1 MATTYMINK
10 KKLTHE
16 EHQKIAKD
24 LGGDLVCISSENEQK
39 MVETL
44 MENSKI
50 SNAWIGAERILDGAQ
65 GDAAHWKWD
74 DGSKWEYT
82 KWAEGEPNLEEIYV
96 KLQIPEGWQDHKD
109 HYASAIYKIPKTQYI
124 ANPKIMTFSEHQ
136 KFAESVGLSLVS
148 IHTAEQ
154 NEVVRKLAH
163 LQKLGDAFW
172 IGGIKRGSNFVWVD
186 DSSWEYDNWDEG
198 QPNKGNE
205 NVAKMHADGTWHDYS
220 DNNPSGAVYMITS
233 LFKKQF
239 EAATAELQET
249 NKKIKDYNYELYEK
263 PVQRPPVDA
272 ELIQPF
278 GLMKEGFIEGND
290 AAAGETSLEDYLDE
304 NIEYINNIINE
315 NEKITGDEKEQLL
328 KYQTFS
334 NNFKANQAAIEDDT
348 EAEKDKF
355 NKSMK
360 EKIIYMDYEDG
371 LFDEINASLD
381 GSTARDNNRLTFYQ
395 GQQMDTLKFIN
406 QKILFWIYVVL
417 LAIYG
422 YALQYTDIKPHIKMI
437 YIGLFVLFPFIAY
450 YIEYYL
456 FRLIHYIYKSFN
468 RNAYSKDNF

>member
-82 KWAEGEPNLEEIYV
+82 KWAEGEPNLEDIYV

-148 IHTAEQ
+148 IHSKKQ
-154 NEVVRKLAH
+154 NKVVQKLAH
-163 LQKLGDAFW
+163 VQKLGEQFW
-172 IGGIKRGSNFVWVD
+172 IGGIQRGSNYVWVD
-186 DSSWEYDNWDEG
+186 DSSWDYENWGTD
-198 QPNKGNE
+198 QPDKDKNGKI
-205 NVAKMHADGTWHDYS
+205 MMFSDGKWHDRG
-220 DNNPSGAVYMITS
+220 NQRVAGAVYMITS

-239 EAATAELQET
+239 EAATAELKKT

-278 GLMKEGFIEGND
+278 GLMKEGFIEGN
-290 AAAGETSLEDYLDE
+290 AGDTGKEKYLDA
-304 NIEYINNIINE
+304 NIKYINKIIKKNKE
-315 NEKITGDEKEQLL
+315 TKNLEEDQLQKYITFKI
-328 KYQTFS
+328 
-334 NNFKANQAAIEDDT
+334 NFEDNQAKIEADIET
-348 EAEKDKF
+348 EKDEF
-355 NKSMK
+355 NTSMK

-371 LFDEINASLD
+371 LFNEINASLD

-437 YIGLFVLFPFIAY
+437 YIGLFALFPFIAY